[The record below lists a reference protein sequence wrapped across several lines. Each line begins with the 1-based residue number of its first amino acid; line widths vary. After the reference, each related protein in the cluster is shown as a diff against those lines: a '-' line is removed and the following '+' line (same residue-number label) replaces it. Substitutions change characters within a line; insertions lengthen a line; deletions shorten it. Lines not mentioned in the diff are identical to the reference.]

1 MAVRR
6 GLDPSP
12 ELICEIVDS
21 VGQEIIYL
29 SGKSQRKSGNFNT
42 GGSFSIVL

>member
-1 MAVRR
+1 MAVER
-6 GLDPSP
+6 GLGPSS

-29 SGKSQRKSGNFNT
+29 SGKSQGILVRAVPF
-42 GGSFSIVL
+42 L